1 MCKGHKYYCNQNYNK
16 KRKIIT
22 IFYEFAINNWID
34 DKDGNYINT
43 YYQIWCNDKVSK
55 MTSNELKKKITKVL
69 ISINGWLKVDVS
81 EINGKKYT
89 NMTIFPT
96 SIEEYKKGS

>member
-1 MCKGHKYYCNQNYNK
+1 MIEVKGLFKVQEIKEIGDK
-16 KRKIIT
+16 KLMKLT
-22 IFYEFAINNWID
+22 NSD
-34 DKDGNYINT
+34 KDKDGNYINT